1 MEIKPTV
8 TRKLRRRPNEPVPVV
23 EKRRKPTTGQ
33 LLVYLLDEKEIE
45 GDLKLISRGKTMTPT
60 PITTNGTSTYN
71 TNHTTIVDN
80 SSQLVETRI
89 EDGKLLYERRWF
101 HRGQPVYVE
110 GKDMTRFAA
119 AISAIGNEVIW
130 VKKVT
135 DNNKVKINMS
145 QLIKGKVA
153 IKRRAN

>member
-1 MEIKPTV
+1 MI
-8 TRKLRRRPNEPVPVV
+8 LF
-23 EKRRKPTTGQ
+23 
-33 LLVYLLDEKEIE
+33 LA
-45 GDLKLISRGKTMTPT
+45 
-60 PITTNGTSTYN
+60 ITTNGTSTYN